1 MTQFRER
8 TLVLLAYKD
17 AITKG
22 IGQGIT
28 KSVICRALKMDAG
41 IDITVKTFDYYREKY
56 LNEDIKLDIPQLPLP
71 SLYRP
76 AGAIA
81 PSMPSIEHVVSPSLT
96 TLRPSPQLPSP
107 LPSGKDPTPPPVV
120 YDPPYKNIYKI
131 RIEEQGPMT
140 DWIPLEDGAKARW
153 GFWRRGSSPS
163 VKFDCEIESPVQSVF
178 LALAPGGYVNMY
190 FPQENVGAVDMD
202 IIKRLLGK
210 SEKMGKTPDDLL
222 DEIIAIKIGHIETV
236 KRYHDWYLEQ
246 KANAKEY

>member
-1 MTQFRER
+1 MPLISQ
-8 TLVLLAYKD
+8 
-17 AITKG
+17 
-22 IGQGIT
+22 
-28 KSVICRALKMDAG
+28 ALQCDAG
-41 IDITVKTFDYYREKY
+41 IEIKDNALRYYVRRYLREAI
-56 LNEDIKLDIPQLPLP
+56 EMDIPQRPLP
-71 SLYRP
+71 SLYSP
-76 AGAIA
+76 DVAIA
-81 PSMPSIEHVVSPSLT
+81 PSMPSTEHVVSPSLT
-96 TLRPSPQLPSP
+96 TLRPSPQTPSP

-163 VKFDCEIESPVQSVF
+163 VKFDCEIESPIQSVF

-190 FPQENVGAVDMD
+190 FPKENVGAVDMD